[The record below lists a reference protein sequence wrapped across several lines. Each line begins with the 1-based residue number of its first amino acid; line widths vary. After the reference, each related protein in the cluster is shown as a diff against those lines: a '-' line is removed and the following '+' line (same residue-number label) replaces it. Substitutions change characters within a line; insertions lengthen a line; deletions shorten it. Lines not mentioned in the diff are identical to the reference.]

1 MHAHTIVRGC
11 DAIDADQRD
20 ALEESLLDP
29 VGKGY
34 LQPCLLHVVLAYRQ
48 AQGVFPLGGE
58 SVRCGT
64 SIASFV

>member
-48 AQGVFPLGGE
+48 AQ
-58 SVRCGT
+58 
-64 SIASFV
+64 